1 MCSHLAKSG
10 RGKGA
15 KVNYYQICTKLATG
29 WEEVCNFMK
38 TFFSVLLPT
47 VFLELNLSQLFPLVF
62 IPSRRVGSWMTAS
75 FHLDE
80 DACGSVINILL
91 TFDLVCCSIEGSAD
105 GEQGGMAAMCKSF
118 ALVIR
123 SLTYCRFCCYS
134 LSMTF
139 NGEFTGTVFDLQS
152 ELRAKMKKL
161 VIPFA
166 IEVTIF
172 LLDLFQHWELL
183 VIFARDSNSWGH
195 SPVCTVQFTCASAL
209 NIYISVFCHAN
220 TPFGIPVSLLS
231 SVPTTRIHNW
241 KDNCLAIS
249 CLLSPRFQIQAW
261 TSPLK
266 GFLEVLPWFCS
277 LWEMGSKLMSHFTA
291 SVLLSWERAFLPEM
305 IHFFLRPSSS

>member
-1 MCSHLAKSG
+1 
-10 RGKGA
+10 
-15 KVNYYQICTKLATG
+15 
-29 WEEVCNFMK
+29 
-38 TFFSVLLPT
+38 
-47 VFLELNLSQLFPLVF
+47 
-62 IPSRRVGSWMTAS
+62 MTAS

-172 LLDLFQHWELL
+172 LLDLFQH
-183 VIFARDSNSWGH
+183 
-195 SPVCTVQFTCASAL
+195 
-209 NIYISVFCHAN
+209 
-220 TPFGIPVSLLS
+220 
-231 SVPTTRIHNW
+231 
-241 KDNCLAIS
+241 
-249 CLLSPRFQIQAW
+249 
-261 TSPLK
+261 
-266 GFLEVLPWFCS
+266 
-277 LWEMGSKLMSHFTA
+277 
-291 SVLLSWERAFLPEM
+291 
-305 IHFFLRPSSS
+305 